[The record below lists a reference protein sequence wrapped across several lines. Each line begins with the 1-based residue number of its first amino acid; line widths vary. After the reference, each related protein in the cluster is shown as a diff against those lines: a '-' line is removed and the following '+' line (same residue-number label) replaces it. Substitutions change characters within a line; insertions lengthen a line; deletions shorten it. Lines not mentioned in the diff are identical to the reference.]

1 MANEYKIPDL
11 GGAAD
16 VDVIEVSVSVGDVV
30 EAEQTLVVLETDK
43 ASMEIP
49 AETSGTI
56 EALSIQVG
64 DKVNEGD
71 VFISIASSA
80 GAGSQPEVAQDNV
93 ASESVQPEA
102 ANTETVPAETTHTE
116 SREQA
121 IVVPDLGGSESVEVI
136 ELAVAVGDVI
146 DAEQTILVLE
156 SDKATMEIPA
166 GEAGTI
172 VSLAVAVG
180 DKVSQGDAMLT
191 LMADFSVSVSV
202 SDSTVADKPQRDNSA
217 VIKPEATSAT
227 STTSTATPANSTA
240 TAESAA
246 ANNTGSESH
255 TGGEI
260 HAGPAVRKLA
270 REFGVDL
277 SQVSATG
284 RRGRITK
291 DDVQLFVKQRLNS
304 STMAVGSGMSG
315 AGIPAVPEVDFAKF
329 GSITSEPLNNI
340 KRATAKAMTTAWL
353 NVPQVTQFDQ
363 ADITDLE
370 AYRKQQNQRYQ
381 SQGIRFSI
389 VPFVLKAIAKV
400 LREFPQFCASLSAD
414 GESLILKDYVHIG
427 VAVDTPKGLLVP
439 VIRNVDQL
447 SVTEITQ
454 QLNEKAQLAREGK
467 LTLSD
472 MQGGCFSLSSLGG
485 IGGTAFTP
493 IVNPP
498 EVAIL
503 GLSKAEM
510 KPVWNGQEF
519 VPQLMLPLSLSYD
532 HRVIDGAEAAR
543 FSQRLVDC
551 LQDLRN
557 VLM

>member
-56 EALSIQVG
+56 EALSVQVG

-71 VFISIASSA
+71 VFITIASSA
-80 GAGSQPEVAQDNV
+80 GSQTEAVSTEPV
-93 ASESVQPEA
+93 ASELAEAESVK
-102 ANTETVPAETTHTE
+102 AETTHTE
-116 SREQA
+116 SHEQA
-121 IVVPDLGGSESVEVI
+121 IVVPDLGGSEGVEVI

-191 LMADFSVSVSV
+191 LMADSSVSV
-202 SDSTVADKPQRDNSA
+202 SDKSQLDSSA
-217 VIKPEATSAT
+217 VIKSEATQSTSAAST
-227 STTSTATPANSTA
+227 STSTATPANSTA

-255 TGGEI
+255 TGGDI

-304 STMAVGSGMSG
+304 STTAVGSGMSG

-329 GSITSEPLNNI
+329 GPITSEPLNNI

-370 AYRKQQNQRYQ
+370 AYRKQQNQRSQ
-381 SQGIRFSI
+381 AQGIRFSI
-389 VPFVLKAIAKV
+389 VPFVLKAMAKV

-510 KPVWNGQEF
+510 KPVWNGEEF